1 MKQILILCSIF
12 LSLQFQ
18 AQTFT
23 NYTTEDGLINNTVNC
38 LTIDANDNLWF
49 GTQEGISYFDG
60 MNWTN
65 YDVNS
70 HPDLVSNT
78 ITAIAVDRDNN
89 LWVGTDFGVSR
100 FDGTNWT
107 TYTDDNGL
115 ADNRVKYINQS
126 SDGKIWFA
134 NNDGVSILDGESW
147 TSYVRDDG
155 LPFGGVDFVTF
166 DAMGNAWLGTPLG
179 GVFIFD
185 GTSFIATLTEDD
197 GLLNDKVRSIA
208 IDGNQHKWIGT
219 SDGVSVFDE
228 NNVWVANHE
237 IIFELPPP
245 DVLNP
250 VEDLQVDSQGNVW
263 VGVYVDYLVTEG
275 GISIFDGSTWSDFD
289 VNDGLAGPVVRRLA
303 IDSKDNV
310 WIATSTGVS
319 KTESLSMDIDE
330 LVDAAINV
338 YPNPVNSSLFVSL
351 PLELKGTSYRFLNA
365 FGATVLKGEANGQD
379 LTLEVKDLVSGV
391 YFLMIEGGYVRKVVV
406 E

>member
-1 MKQILILCSIF
+1 MKQIFILCSIF

-23 NYTTEDGLINNTVNC
+23 NYTTDDGLINNTVNC

-49 GTQEGISYFDG
+49 GTQEGVSYFDG
-60 MNWTN
+60 TNWTN

-78 ITAIAVDRDNN
+78 ITAIAVDKDNN
-89 LWVGTDFGVSR
+89 LWLGTDFGVSR
-100 FDGTNWT
+100 FDGTNWI

-115 ADNRVKYINQS
+115 ADNRIKYINQG

-134 NNDGVSILDGESW
+134 NNDGVSILDGENW
-147 TSYVRDDG
+147 TSYVREDG
-155 LPFGGVDFVTF
+155 LPFGGVNFVTF
-166 DAMGNAWLGTPLG
+166 DDMGNAWLGTPLG
-179 GVFIFD
+179 GIYIFD
-185 GTSFIATLTEDD
+185 GNSFIATLTEDD

-228 NNVWVANHE
+228 NNAWVTNHE

-245 DVLNP
+245 DELNP
-250 VEDLQVDSQGNVW
+250 IEDVQIDSQGNVW

-275 GISIFDGSTWSDFD
+275 GITIFDGSTWSDFD
-289 VNDGLAGPVVRRLA
+289 VSDGLVGPVVRRLA
-303 IDSKDNV
+303 IDSEDNV

-319 KTESLSMDIDE
+319 KAESLSMDIE
-330 LVDAAINV
+330 EVVDAAIKV
-338 YPNPVNSSLFVSL
+338 YPNPTNSKLFVNL
-351 PLELKGTSYRFLNA
+351 PLELKGTSYRFMNA
-365 FGATVLKGEANGQD
+365 FGTTVLEGEARGQD
-379 LTLEVKDLVSGV
+379 LTLELEGLVNGI
-391 YFLMIEGGYVRKVVV
+391 YFLVMEGGYVRKVIA